1 MPPSSCTT
9 TSAICWGKLVE
20 EAEDADEADEA
31 EESVAA
37 EVFSPLEL
45 LQP

>member
-1 MPPSSCTT
+1 
-9 TSAICWGKLVE
+9 VE
-20 EAEDADEADEA
+20 EAEDVDEADEA

>member
-1 MPPSSCTT
+1 
-9 TSAICWGKLVE
+9 VE
-20 EAEDADEADEA
+20 EAEDADEAEEA